1 MLLEK
6 NIGQDERDA
15 DASGVHFSIISV
27 VNLDPF

>member
-15 DASGVHFSIISV
+15 DAREYIFSIISV